1 MKGIPGAIFY
11 HQIYYGDREDEVAY
25 CADCDEELLTS
36 DNEDESNLFLCPDCW
51 ALVSPSEV
59 EWKEATKDSENNP
72 PKWVHDYSAHYI
84 IRQGSGNWENVKY
97 RTEISGTVTE
107 IGELQKALR
116 VMSNRSA
123 ANLINIIANNKEAL
137 SYIESVPDT
146 AKPEI
151 IGQELVSILTHEKRS
166 QE

>member
-11 HQIYYGDREDEVAY
+11 HQIYYVDREDDVAY
-25 CADCDEELLTS
+25 CADCEEELLTS
-36 DNEDESNLFLCPDCW
+36 DNEDESNLFLCSDCW

-72 PKWVHDYSAHYI
+72 PKCVHDYSAHYI

-116 VMSNRSA
+116 SMPDRSA
-123 ANLINIIANNKEAL
+123 AILIQLIKDNGPPSSTLSEVLKKCAGKYIPKVGKSKE
-137 SYIESVPDT
+137 SRE
-146 AKPEI
+146 
-151 IGQELVSILTHEKRS
+151 
-166 QE
+166 